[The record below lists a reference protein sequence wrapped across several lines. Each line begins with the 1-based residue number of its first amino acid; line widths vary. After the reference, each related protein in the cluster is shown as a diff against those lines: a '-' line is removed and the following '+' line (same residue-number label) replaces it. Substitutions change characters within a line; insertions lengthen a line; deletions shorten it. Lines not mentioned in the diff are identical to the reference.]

1 MAGQT
6 LRSLVV
12 SVSAETS
19 AYQREMARASRLGQ
33 GYLRTIGQG
42 NREAAAGWRTQQA
55 AIEAQNGA
63 IKNLTS
69 SAGEYVRVMAGALA
83 AGSIIAMA
91 DEWSSVNAR
100 LKLASASQAEFLDNQ
115 KALFDISQQT
125 GTAFSSNANMFSR
138 SAASLRE
145 FGYTSNDA
153 LKITEVLATGLQVSG
168 ASAEE
173 TSSVVTQMSQALA
186 QGVLRGEEFNAVNES
201 GDRIIRAL
209 AAGMG
214 VQRRELKAMADAGK
228 LTIDKVVPALISQLG
243 TLREEY
249 KQLPNT
255 VASGFTTLHNA
266 MQSWV
271 GGMDGATGSTQA
283 LSAALTLAGK
293 NLDLLAGA
301 AAATGVAYLTKRSL
315 EAVNALRAQVSASNA
330 AAAAEM
336 GRTAAQVDAAAM
348 AVRVAQADV
357 IAAQRRL
364 AFATSTVEAAAASR
378 ALTAAKLAEL
388 EATTALTAAQTANAA
403 AASLGARA
411 GAGLLSVLGGPIG
424 LAALVAGTAAGFLL
438 FSSNADA
445 ANAAATDLKRPIAEL
460 RKEWESLGN
469 AQRRPILTK
478 LIEEQDAAK
487 AKAAQIIKEM
497 QAIAQG
503 PSGDYSGGQRFEAN
517 QYQRAAA
524 AGNFRR
530 GIAGGID
537 IDQATQNL
545 TSSIKPNEEVTSTL
559 QALAGQYQD
568 TIGQVSVLGDQINTL
583 NGVMVGAK
591 SAAEGVGEGLNSIKP
606 PSQTTIDAWTKRI
619 DKLGEQAAKL
629 KDPTE
634 LGEVNRAIKT
644 DGLDDTDQGR
654 KLAEQARAAAKE
666 ADAQAT
672 AKKAREEAERK
683 SKQATDE
690 ATRKAKQLDDAYK
703 RQLRTLQEQAAVHG
717 NTTELAKVRYATTQG
732 ELKGLTDLQ
741 KKELE
746 RAASAKDVLD
756 AQKAYKDLIANSET
770 AEQKLLTQMR
780 ERVRLLKEA
789 QAAGGVTPEQYDK
802 ATSQFSKDAITK
814 APKFSGL
821 DASVGGAAGELVKV
835 TQAQAEL
842 EKWQGQELERQK
854 SFLSEKLINEQQY
867 ADNVAAITKTNNDKL
882 ASLGS
887 AYKVATLGMFADVT
901 SNAVDMLGQMGQ
913 EGSAAYKVLFLAS
926 KAASI
931 AQAIV
936 STEVAAAKALELGPI
951 MGIPAS
957 SLIRGLGYASVG
969 MIAATSLTGM
979 AHDGIDNVPREGT
992 WLLDQGERVVDR
1004 RTNGDLKN
1012 FLATAEAGKA
1022 AAVTGNAAPIVYVTV
1037 ESDGSTSTQA
1047 PAGLEQFGAELG
1059 RFVDT
1064 RYRQLVRNDLS
1075 DGGTLRQAINKR

>member
-55 AIEAQNGA
+55 AIEAQSGA
-63 IKNLTS
+63 LKNLTAN
-69 SAGEYVRVMAGALA
+69 AGEYVRAMAGALV
-83 AGSIIAMA
+83 AGSIIGMA
-91 DEWSSVNAR
+91 DEWNSVNAR
-100 LKLASASQAEFLDNQ
+100 LKLASASQADFLDNQ
-115 KALFDISQQT
+115 QALFAISQQT

-145 FGYTSNDA
+145 FGYTSDDA
-153 LKITEVLATGLQVSG
+153 VKITEVLATGLQVSG

-249 KQLPNT
+249 KQLPNS
-255 VASGFTTLHNA
+255 VASGFTTLTNSLQA
-266 MQSWV
+266 WV
-271 GGMDGATGSTQA
+271 GGMNGATGSTQA
-283 LSAALTLAGK
+283 LSSALSLAGQ
-293 NLDLLAGA
+293 NLDLLAGTA
-301 AAATGVAYLTKRSL
+301 AAGGIAYLTKRSL
-315 EAVNALRAQVSASNA
+315 EAVNGLRLQAVASMS
-330 AAAAEM
+330 AAAAER
-336 GRTAAQVDAAAM
+336 GRTAAQMDAAAM
-348 AVRVAQADV
+348 AVRVAQADM
-357 IAAQRRL
+357 IAAQRRV
-364 AFATSTVEAAAASR
+364 AFATTTLEAAAASR

-388 EATTALTAAQTANAA
+388 EATNALSAAQTANAA
-403 AASLGARA
+403 ASALGARA
-411 GAGLLSVLGGPIG
+411 GAGMLSMLGGPIG

-438 FSSNADA
+438 FSNNANA
-445 ANAAATDLKRPIAEL
+445 ANVAATDLKRPIADL
-460 RKEWESLGN
+460 RKEWEELGN
-469 AQRRPILTK
+469 AQRRPILSK
-478 LIEEQDAAK
+478 LMEEQAAAK
-487 AKAAQIIKEM
+487 AQAAQIIKEM
-497 QAIAQG
+497 QAVAQG
-503 PSGDYSGGQRFEAN
+503 PSGDYSGGQRFGAN

-524 AGNFRR
+524 SGNFRR
-530 GIAGGID
+530 GIAGGVD

-545 TSSIKPNEEVTSTL
+545 TSAIKPNEEVTNTL
-559 QALAGQYQD
+559 QALAGQYQE
-568 TIGQVSVLGDQINTL
+568 TIGKVSTLGDQINTL
-583 NGVMVGAK
+583 NGVMAGAK
-591 SAAEGVGEGLNSIKP
+591 DAAKGVGEGLDSIKP

-619 DKLGEQAAKL
+619 GNLTEQAAKL

-634 LGEVNRAIKT
+634 LGEVNRAIKA
-644 DGLDDTDQGR
+644 DGLDDTEQGR

-666 ADAQAT
+666 ADAQAA
-672 AKKAREEAERK
+672 AKKATEEAERK
-683 SKQATDE
+683 SKQAAE
-690 ATRKAKQLDDAYK
+690 AATRRAKQLEDAYK
-703 RQLRTLQEQAAVHG
+703 RQLATLQQQAAVHG
-717 NTTELAKVRYATTQG
+717 NTTELAKVRYETTQG
-732 ELKGLTDLQ
+732 ELKGLTDIQ

-746 RAASAKDVLD
+746 RVAAAKDALD
-756 AQKAYKDLIANSET
+756 AQKAYKELIAGSET

-821 DASVGGAAGELVKV
+821 DASVAGGAGELVKV
-835 TQAQAEL
+835 TQAQKDL
-842 EKWQGQELERQK
+842 EKWQSEELERQK
-854 SFLSEKLINEQQY
+854 TFLSEKLINEQQY
-867 ADNVAAITKTNNDKL
+867 ADNVAAITKTNNDRL
-882 ASLGS
+882 SSLGS
-887 AYKVATLGMFADVT
+887 AYQVATLSMFSDVT
-901 SNAVDMLGQMGQ
+901 SNAADMLTQMGQ
-913 EGSAAYKVLFLAS
+913 EGSTAYKVLFLAS

-951 MGIPAS
+951 MGIPAA

-979 AHDGIDNVPREGT
+979 AHDGIDNIPREGT

-1012 FLATAEAGKA
+1012 YLANAQAAQAQAG
-1022 AAVTGNAAPIVYVTV
+1022 TSSAPPVVYVTV

-1059 RFVDT
+1059 RFVET
-1064 RYRQLVRNDLS
+1064 QYRRLLARDLS
-1075 DGGTLRQAINKR
+1075 DGGTIRRAMTKR